1 MLKPCMRRNSVS
13 SPSALGEL
21 DAKKV
26 HMSIKAN
33 IVSPSEVA
41 ELHDGRFL
49 VIFVVVVTE
58 DNARSRSPR
67 KMARIGIG
75 PPSINVNR
83 I

>member
-1 MLKPCMRRNSVS
+1 MLSLSV
-13 SPSALGEL
+13 LGEL
-21 DAKKV
+21 DAKGV
-26 HMSIKAN
+26 HTSIRAN

-49 VIFVVVVTE
+49 FIFVVVVTE
-58 DNARSRSPR
+58 DNSRSRSPR

-75 PPSINVNR
+75 PPSSNR

>member
-1 MLKPCMRRNSVS
+1 MP

-21 DAKKV
+21 DAKAV
-26 HMSIKAN
+26 HTSKRAN

-41 ELHDGRFL
+41 ELHDGCFL
-49 VIFVVVVTE
+49 IILVVVVTE

-75 PPSINVNR
+75 PPSSNVYPKW
-83 I
+83 